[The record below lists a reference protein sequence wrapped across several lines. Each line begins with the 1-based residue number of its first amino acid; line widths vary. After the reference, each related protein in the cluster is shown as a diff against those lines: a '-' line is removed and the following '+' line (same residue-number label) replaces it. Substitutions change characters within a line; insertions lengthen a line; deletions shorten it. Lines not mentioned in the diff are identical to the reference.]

1 MEEDLKLCTVQFT
14 LSELLTEEDGVRAY
28 QGSQGFMIFF
38 FFLKEYF
45 HILGNIHLFLPTV
58 NMKLRQVS
66 LANRLEL

>member
-38 FFLKEYF
+38 FFSEGVLSHFGKYSPFFAYSKYEAT
-45 HILGNIHLFLPTV
+45 G
-58 NMKLRQVS
+58 R
-66 LANRLEL
+66 LA